1 MVTGLFLQCGTDS
14 CEQVDIA
21 VLVFR
26 EELSSY
32 KENNL
37 GICIYFC
44 HCCEF
49 LLMHA
54 FKKHC
59 CLVAMLLKFSVVEL
73 SSLFSVSEEN
83 QDSKKKKKKERS
95 GVHVLF

>member
-1 MVTGLFLQCGTDS
+1 MLSWMDLALTWYGYLSVLKCGTDS
-14 CEQVDIA
+14 CEQVDKV

-26 EELSSY
+26 EEFSSY

-37 GICIYFC
+37 DICIYFC

-49 LLMHA
+49 GLMHA

-59 CLVAMLLKFSVVEL
+59 CLVAMLLKFSEVEL
-73 SSLFSVSEEN
+73 CLLSS
-83 QDSKKKKKKERS
+83 RS
-95 GVHVLF
+95 QRKIRTAK

>member
-1 MVTGLFLQCGTDS
+1 MVTCLFLQCGTDS

-37 GICIYFC
+37 GICISATAVSFGLC
-44 HCCEF
+44 
-49 LLMHA
+49 
-54 FKKHC
+54 
-59 CLVAMLLKFSVVEL
+59 MLS
-73 SSLFSVSEEN
+73 
-83 QDSKKKKKKERS
+83 RS
-95 GVHVLF
+95 TAA